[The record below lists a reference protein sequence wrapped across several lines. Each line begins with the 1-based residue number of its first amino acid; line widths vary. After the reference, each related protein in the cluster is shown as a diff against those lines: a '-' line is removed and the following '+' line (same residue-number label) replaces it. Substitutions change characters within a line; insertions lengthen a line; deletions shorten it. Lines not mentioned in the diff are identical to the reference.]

1 MLVFKKSSPFSMK
14 IQYSIN
20 NKSYTADLSKPLDI
34 SIPLQA
40 GNQDK
45 IQDKILNANCYHAE
59 EPLFETIRFEGIFV
73 GSVAE
78 GGVCNYQR
86 ISLTPHGNGTHTE
99 CYGHLNDQEKNNVTI
114 NQCLKT
120 FWFVARL
127 ISLKPTQ
134 LTEKHLTNTLQ
145 NEEFSQLKQ
154 IAEIGDE
161 VVLRKDLE
169 EKLNEIENIE
179 NSIPYEA
186 LIIRTL
192 PNSEAKKTR
201 QYSGQNPPY
210 LEPSIGKFLANKNIN
225 HLLLDLPSVD
235 KEWDKGKLSV
245 HKGFWN
251 ILDTDKDRI
260 SDFSKARKDTTIT
273 ELIFVD
279 EKIKDGVY
287 LLNLQIPSLEIDA
300 VPSKPVLYRMYLT
313 L

>member
-1 MLVFKKSSPFSMK
+1 MK

-40 GNQDK
+40 GVQ
-45 IQDKILNANCYHAE
+45 NANCYYAE
-59 EPLFETIRFEGIFV
+59 NPIFETIRFEDIFV

-99 CYGHLNDQEKNNVTI
+99 CYGHLNNQEKNNVTI
-114 NQCLKT
+114 NQCLTT
-120 FWFVARL
+120 FWFLAHL
-127 ISLKPTQ
+127 ITLKPTQ
-134 LTEKHLTNTLQ
+134 LTEEDLANK
-145 NEEFSQLKQ
+145 EFSQLNE
-154 IAEIGDE
+154 IAEAGDE
-161 VVLRKDLE
+161 VILKKNLE

-179 NSIPYEA
+179 NEKMIYEA
-186 LIIRTL
+186 LLIRTL
-192 PNSEAKKTR
+192 PNSDTKKTKN
-201 QYSGQNPPY
+201 YSGQNPPY
-210 LEPSIGKFLANKNIN
+210 LEPSIGKFLANKNIT

-251 ILDTDKDRI
+251 ILTKNTDTNGKN
-260 SDFSKARKDTTIT
+260 DFSEVRKNATIT

-279 EKIKDGVY
+279 EKIKDGIY

-300 VPSKPVLYRMYLT
+300 VPSKPVLYEIM
-313 L
+313 

>member
-1 MLVFKKSSPFSMK
+1 MK

-20 NKSYTADLSKPLDI
+20 NATYTADLSKPLDI
-34 SIPLQA
+34 SMPLQA
-40 GNQDK
+40 GTQDK
-45 IQDKILNANCYHAE
+45 TLNANCYYAE
-59 EPLFETIRFEGIFV
+59 EPTFETIRFEGVFI

-86 ISLTPHGNGTHTE
+86 VSLTPHGNGTHTE
-99 CYGHLNDQEKNNVTI
+99 CYGHLNNQEKENITI

-127 ISLKPTQ
+127 VSLEPTKINESD
-134 LTEKHLTNTLQ
+134 LENELQ
-145 NEEFSQLKQ
+145 NEEFNQLKQ

-161 VVLRKDLE
+161 VVLKKNLE
-169 EKLNEIENIE
+169 EKLTELEKENN

-192 PNSEAKKTR
+192 PNSDTKKTR
-201 QYSGQNPPY
+201 NYSGQNPPY

-235 KEWDKGKLSV
+235 REWDKGKLSV

-251 ILDTDKDRI
+251 ILDNNGKN
-260 SDFSKARKDTTIT
+260 DFSQVRKNATIT

-279 EKIKDGVY
+279 NQIKDGIY
-287 LLNLQIPSLEIDA
+287 LLNIQIPSLEIDA
-300 VPSKPVLYRMYLT
+300 VPSKPVLYEII
-313 L
+313 

>member
-1 MLVFKKSSPFSMK
+1 MK
-14 IQYSIN
+14 INYSIN
-20 NKSYTADLSKPLDI
+20 NQNYTADLSKPLDI

-40 GNQDK
+40 GNH
-45 IQDKILNANCYHAE
+45 NANCYHAE
-59 EPLFETIRFEGIFV
+59 EPTFETIRFEGVFI

-86 ISLTPHGNGTHTE
+86 VSLTPHGNGTHTE
-99 CYGHLNDQEKNNVTI
+99 CYGHLNNQEKNNVTI

-127 ISLKPTQ
+127 ITLEPKKI
-134 LTEKHLTNTLQ
+134 TEKELENG
-145 NEEFSQLKQ
+145 EFGQLKE
-154 IAEIGDE
+154 IAEIDDE
-161 VVLRKDLE
+161 VILKKHLE
-169 EKLNEIENIE
+169 KKLNELEKEDN

-192 PNSEAKKTR
+192 PNSDDKKTR
-201 QYSGQNPPY
+201 NYSGQNPPY
-210 LEPSIGKFLANKNIN
+210 LEPSIGEFLAQKNIN

-251 ILDTDKDRI
+251 ILTKNTNDKNSE
-260 SDFSKARKDTTIT
+260 SDFSEVRKNATIT

-279 EKIKDGVY
+279 NQIKDGMY
-287 LLNLQIPSLEIDA
+287 LLNIQIPSLEIDA
-300 VPSKPVLYRMYLT
+300 VPSKPVLYSIQ
-313 L
+313 

>member
-1 MLVFKKSSPFSMK
+1 MK
-14 IQYSIN
+14 INYSIN
-20 NKSYTADLSKPLDI
+20 NKTYTADLSKPLDI

-40 GNQDK
+40 GSNEK
-45 IQDKILNANCYHAE
+45 IVNPNCYHAE
-59 EPLFETIRFEGIFV
+59 EPTFETIRFEGVFV

-86 ISLTPHGNGTHTE
+86 VSLTPHGNGTHTE
-99 CYGHLNDQEKNNVTI
+99 CYGHLNNQEKENVTI

-127 ISLKPTQ
+127 ISLEPTKITKEY
-134 LTEKHLTNTLQ
+134 LE
-145 NEEFSQLKQ
+145 NEEFSQLNE
-154 IAEIGDE
+154 IAEANDE
-161 VVLRKDLE
+161 VILKKHLE
-169 EKLNEIENIE
+169 EKLNELEKTDIEDK

-192 PNSEAKKTR
+192 PNSGDKKTR
-201 QYSGQNPPY
+201 QYSSQNPPY
-210 LEPSIGKFLANKNIN
+210 LEPSIGEFLAKKNIN

-235 KEWDKGKLSV
+235 REWDKGKLSV

-251 ILDTDKDRI
+251 ILTKD
-260 SDFSKARKDTTIT
+260 SKNDFSQVRATTTIT

-279 EKIKDGVY
+279 NQIKDGIY

-300 VPSKPVLYRMYLT
+300 VPSKPVLYEIR
-313 L
+313 